1 MLERGS
7 LLEGGAYSQR
17 GYLLRREIFREGE
30 LIKEGKLV
38 RREAY
43 RDGCLLKR
51 GFYSRVGERDLLERG
66 YDREEVF

>member
-17 GYLLRREIFREGE
+17 EYLLSWEIFREGE

-51 GFYSRVGERDLLERG
+51 GFYSRVGEKRLV
-66 YDREEVF
+66 REGT

>member
-1 MLERGS
+1 MLERGI

-17 GYLLRREIFREGE
+17 GCLLRREIFREGE

-43 RDGCLLKR
+43 RDGRLLKR
-51 GFYSRVGERDLLERG
+51 GLFSRGGEKRLV
-66 YDREEVF
+66 REGT

>member
-17 GYLLRREIFREGE
+17 GYPLTREIFREGE

-51 GFYSRVGERDLLERG
+51 EFYSRVGEKRLV
-66 YDREEVF
+66 REGI

>member
-17 GYLLRREIFREGE
+17 GYLLMREIFREVE

-51 GFYSRVGERDLLERG
+51 GLYSRGGEKRLV
-66 YDREEVF
+66 REGT

>member
-7 LLEGGAYSQR
+7 LLEGGAYSQI

-38 RREAY
+38 RMEAY
-43 RDGCLLKR
+43 RDGC
-51 GFYSRVGERDLLERG
+51 
-66 YDREEVF
+66 

>member
-1 MLERGS
+1 MPQNTTQS
-7 LLEGGAYSQR
+7 PQR
-17 GYLLRREIFREGE
+17 GYLLSREIFREGE

-51 GFYSRVGERDLLERG
+51 GLYSRGGEKRLV
-66 YDREEVF
+66 REGIW

>member
-17 GYLLRREIFREGE
+17 GYPIRREIFREGE

-38 RREAY
+38 RKEAY

-51 GFYSRVGERDLLERG
+51 EFYSRVGEKRLL
-66 YDREEVF
+66 REGI

>member
-1 MLERGS
+1 M
-7 LLEGGAYSQR
+7 LEGGACSQR
-17 GYLLRREIFREGE
+17 GYLLSREIFREGE

-51 GFYSRVGERDLLERG
+51 GFYSRGGEKRLV
-66 YDREEVF
+66 REGT

>member
-17 GYLLRREIFREGE
+17 GCLLRREIFREGE

-43 RDGCLLKR
+43 RDGCLLR
-51 GFYSRVGERDLLERG
+51 GLYSRGGEKRLV
-66 YDREEVF
+66 REGT

>member
-7 LLEGGAYSQR
+7 LLEGGAYSQS

-51 GFYSRVGERDLLERG
+51 GFYSRGGEKRLV
-66 YDREEVF
+66 REGT

>member
-17 GYLLRREIFREGE
+17 GCPLTREIFREGE

-51 GFYSRVGERDLLERG
+51 EFYSRVGEKRLV
-66 YDREEVF
+66 REGI

>member
-1 MLERGS
+1 ML
-7 LLEGGAYSQR
+7 AYSQR
-17 GYLLRREIFREGE
+17 EYLLRREIFREGE

-51 GFYSRVGERDLLERG
+51 GFYSRVGEKRLV
-66 YDREEVF
+66 REGI